1 MASKHG
7 IRHSKRAPV
16 LQESQITAADKK
28 YSGTIENV
36 SETGLNVIVPSD
48 DCITSFIP
56 GSKVTITFQPAGKE
70 VNIQCEVTW
79 VRIDKNPSLGIM
91 YTLAMEVIQGP
102 PEYREYIKNQ
112 K

>member
-7 IRHSKRAPV
+7 IRNAKRAPV
-16 LQESQITAADKK
+16 LQETEVTAADKK

-36 SETGLNVIVPSD
+36 SETGLNIIVPSEE
-48 DCITSFIP
+48 CVTSFIP
-56 GSKVTITFQPAGKE
+56 GSKVTVTFRPAEKE
-70 VNIQCEVTW
+70 VNIQCEVSW
-79 VRIDKNPSLGIM
+79 VRIDKNPSHGIM
-91 YTLAMEVIQGP
+91 YTLAMEVIQGA